1 MNRIISDTAEYGC
14 YLFANKAKPLLYDFI
29 EYLDYSLLEKG
40 SNNSHQIDYDLLKKI
55 NFEINNHPVEKIGLE
70 LRKSMTAMKNL
81 F

>member
-1 MNRIISDTAEYGC
+1 MLDSTHIGVGIN
-14 YLFANKAKPLLYDFI
+14 NPVQI
-29 EYLDYSLLEKG
+29 E
-40 SNNSHQIDYDLLKKI
+40 QDLLKKI

>member
-1 MNRIISDTAEYGC
+1 MCIRDRYGC
-14 YLFANKAKPLLYDFI
+14 YLFSNEAKPLLENFI
-29 EYLDYSLLEKG
+29 DMLDSTHIG
-40 SNNSHQIDYDLLKKI
+40 VGINNPVQIEQDLLKKI

>member
-1 MNRIISDTAEYGC
+1 
-14 YLFANKAKPLLYDFI
+14 
-29 EYLDYSLLEKG
+29 LDHSLLAKG
-40 SNNSHQIDYDLLKKI
+40 SNKSHQIDDELLKKI